1 MEDKIFS
8 YGWEP
13 ILIHQI
19 LIGFEWIQEN
29 NITIYVK
36 ERTITVGM
44 SDQVENGEHL
54 SNFDAEEETSNKVFI
69 IVISCIVL

>member
-1 MEDKIFS
+1 M

-13 ILIHQI
+13 VLIHQI

-29 NITIYVK
+29 NIIIYVK
-36 ERTITVGM
+36 EKRISDGM
-44 SDQVENGEHL
+44 SDKVENGVHL

-69 IVISCIVL
+69 IVISRIIL